1 MLRARLPWLF
11 TALAVASPFLWLWFF
26 VWSANSSENQDSELA
41 GLSFV
46 LWIITSFIFVI
57 LFVTLAALTSRPM
70 SKGMRSV
77 RRLILFLFGGTS
89 LLIGLVTFMLFVVID
104 PQNLGV
110 LLSGIGMSALFIG
123 SGIIAG
129 RELLSTRGGSKTS
142 GYAEAAG

>member
-1 MLRARLPWLF
+1 
-11 TALAVASPFLWLWFF
+11 
-26 VWSANSSENQDSELA
+26 
-41 GLSFV
+41 
-46 LWIITSFIFVI
+46 
-57 LFVTLAALTSRPM
+57 M